1 MAMKMKV
8 QDFMGKTEI
17 LSTVDH
23 YIALGR
29 KAPRATAL
37 APGQTVVINER
48 RILRVG
54 TYWAAE
60 GSAPAGLVA
69 DNYDLTD
76 GDQQIAVIVHGVV
89 NRGRLPVALTY
100 AQEQSLPG
108 ILFVDGEAP
117 AAPSEIQYIV
127 DLTPAEHVTYAI
139 EEGSHR
145 IVKSGGS
152 FAFKITIASGY
163 HAGEAFAVSANGD
176 ELEEDDEHVYT
187 VADIDSDVVIAV
199 TGVEQDL

>member
-29 KAPRATAL
+29 KASRATAD
-37 APGQTVVINER
+37 APGKTVVINER

-54 TYWAAE
+54 TYWDAE
-60 GSAPAGLVA
+60 GTAPAGLVA

-89 NRGRLPVALTY
+89 NRSRLPVALTQ
-100 AQEQSLPG
+100 AQEQSLPL
-108 ILFVDGEAP
+108 ILFVDGVAP
-117 AAPSEIQYIV
+117 EAPSEIQYIV
-127 DLTPAEHVTYAI
+127 DLATVEHASYAI
-139 EEGSHR
+139 QDGSHR

-152 FAFKITIASGY
+152 FAFKVNIGAGY
-163 HAGEAFAVSANGD
+163 HAGESFAVSANGE
-176 ELEEDDEHVYT
+176 ELE
-187 VADIDSDVVIAV
+187 ADDSDVYTIEEIEADQLVTV
-199 TGVEQDL
+199 TGIEADL